1 MFKPRSRVPISKR
14 SARYCV
20 GCSGA
25 TGTCHVFIFSISP
38 VLGALI
44 PFWSVYLD
52 NLGFDALAIGQ
63 LMATLAVSKVIA
75 PYLWGWIADRSGVH
89 IRIVQ
94 IASLLSLLCFLP
106 LVWLDGFWPILFSML
121 AFSFFWN
128 ASLPQFEVV
137 TLGQL
142 GEERHRYS
150 QIRLWGSLGF
160 ILTVVVLGAA
170 FQSLDIST
178 LPYFILLLFAAIWL
192 ATLRVADSG
201 ESDASDSSILEVL
214 RQPSVIAL
222 LLTCFFAQASHGPYY
237 TFYSLYMES
246 LGYSRV
252 SIGLLWSLGVFAEVV
267 LFFYMHRLLNI
278 QSASFWLVV
287 ALGLTA
293 LRWVLMGLFS
303 DSTIIVLLTQ
313 CLHAASFGMFHAA
326 AIHQIHAFF
335 PRHHGRGQ
343 ALYSAASFGAGGA
356 VGSLFA
362 GSLWETMSPT
372 HTFLVAAMIAF
383 IGMIVALKVK
393 PPVAQA

>member
-1 MFKPRSRVPISKR
+1 MQRRYWRLSRFYFFYFAS
-14 SARYCV
+14 
-20 GCSGA
+20 
-25 TGTCHVFIFSISP
+25 
-38 VLGALI
+38 LGALI

-63 LMATLAVSKVIA
+63 LMATLAVSKIVA
-75 PYLWGWIADRSGVH
+75 PYLWGWIADRSGLH

-106 LVWLDGFWPILFSML
+106 LVWLDSFWPILLSML

-142 GEERHRYS
+142 GDDRHRYS

-170 FQSLDIST
+170 FQDLDIST
-178 LPYFILLLFAAIWL
+178 LPYFLLLLFFAIWL
-192 ATLRVADSG
+192 STLRVADSG
-201 ESDASDSSILEVL
+201 DSEPSSSSILQVL
-214 RQPSVIAL
+214 RQPAVIAL

-252 SIGLLWSLGVFAEVV
+252 SIGLLWSLGVLAEVV
-267 LFFYMHRLLNI
+267 LFFYMHRLLNVR
-278 QSASFWLVV
+278 SASFWLVV
-287 ALGLTA
+287 ALGLTS

-303 DSTIIVLLTQ
+303 DSTVIVLLSQ
-313 CLHAASFGMFHAA
+313 CLHAASFGLFHAA

-362 GSLWETMSPT
+362 GSLWETLSPT
-372 HTFLVAAMIAF
+372 HTFMVAALIAF
-383 IGMIVALKVK
+383 IGMLFALRVK
-393 PPVAQA
+393 LPVAQP

>member
-1 MFKPRSRVPISKR
+1 MQRRYWRLSRFYFFYFAS
-14 SARYCV
+14 
-20 GCSGA
+20 
-25 TGTCHVFIFSISP
+25 
-38 VLGALI
+38 LGALI

-63 LMATLAVSKVIA
+63 LMATLALSKIVA
-75 PYLWGWIADRSGVH
+75 PYLWGWIADRSGLH

-106 LVWLDGFWPILFSML
+106 LVWLESFWPILLSML

-142 GEERHRYS
+142 GEDRHRYS

-160 ILTVVVLGAA
+160 ILTVVALGAA
-170 FQSLDIST
+170 FQRLDIST
-178 LPYFILLLFAAIWL
+178 LPFFLLLLFFAIWL
-192 ATLRVADSG
+192 STLRVADSG
-201 ESDASDSSILEVL
+201 DSEPSSSSILKVL

-252 SIGLLWSLGVFAEVV
+252 SIGLLWSLGVLAEVV
-267 LFFYMHRLLNI
+267 LFFYMHRLLNVR
-278 QSASFWLVV
+278 SASFWLVV
-287 ALGLTA
+287 ALGLTS

-303 DSTIIVLLTQ
+303 DSTIIVLLSQ
-313 CLHAASFGMFHAA
+313 CLHAASFGLFHAA

-362 GSLWETMSPT
+362 GSLWETLSPT
-372 HTFLVAAMIAF
+372 HTFMVAALIAF
-383 IGMIVALKVK
+383 IGMLFALRVRL
-393 PPVAQA
+393 PVVQP